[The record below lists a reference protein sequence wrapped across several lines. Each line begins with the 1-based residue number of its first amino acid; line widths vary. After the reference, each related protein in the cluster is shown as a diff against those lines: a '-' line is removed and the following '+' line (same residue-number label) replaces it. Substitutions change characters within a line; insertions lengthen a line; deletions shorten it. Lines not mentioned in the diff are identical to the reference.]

1 MRFRSRTRTSIEPAL
16 IDCEVLCFGDNQRPF
31 NHILQFTNVSR
42 PGIGL
47 QSIQSCFLYLA
58 DRFSRF
64 PREPIDEIFSQHG
77 DISLAFAQ
85 RGNLDRKH
93 IKAIEEIAAKC
104 AGSNSVLQVTVGGGD
119 HSHISSNELIP
130 TNSLKFPLL

>member
-31 NHILQFTNVSR
+31 NHILQFSNVSR

-47 QSIQSCFLYLA
+47 QSIQSCFRYSA

-64 PREPIDEIFSQHG
+64 PCQPMYEVFNQHG
-77 DISLAFAQ
+77 DIFLAFAQ
-85 RGNLDRKH
+85 RRNLDRKH

-119 HSHISSNELIP
+119 HSHISLTERIP
-130 TNSLKFPLL
+130 TKSLKFPTM